1 MYARPRLLTKNSV
14 ANTAVAWL
22 KNEADPREPN
32 TVADAPLPNAAPA
45 SAPLPCWSSTSTIT
59 PIASSTSMVNKTLYN
74 MLNGLTG
81 VADRQKLVGL

>member
-1 MYARPRLLTKNSV
+1 
-14 ANTAVAWL
+14 
-22 KNEADPREPN
+22 
-32 TVADAPLPNAAPA
+32 
-45 SAPLPCWSSTSTIT
+45 LPCWRSTSTIT